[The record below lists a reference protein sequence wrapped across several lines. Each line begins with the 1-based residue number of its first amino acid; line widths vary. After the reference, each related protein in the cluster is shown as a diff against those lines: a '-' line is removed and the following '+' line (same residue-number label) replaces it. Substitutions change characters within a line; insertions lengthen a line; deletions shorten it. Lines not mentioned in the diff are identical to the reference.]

1 VDENGIINLL
11 VRFTKSSQEF
21 LANALLHGAGKISDE
36 LEEGF
41 KSHDFTDIFAGRNNL
56 FQEFLKLFKDFLIFA
71 FIGPID
77 SGEEISES
85 LENTDQE
92 LVSGGA
98 VVVLGDQVQ
107 KNGGEVQERNEFLD
121 FIDVLNE
128 SLEKNRDDIG

>member
-1 VDENGIINLL
+1 MDKDGIIDLL
-11 VRFTKSSQEF
+11 VRFTECGQEF
-21 LANALLHGAGKISDE
+21 LADTLLHGAGKISNE

-41 KSHDFTDIFAGRNNL
+41 KSHDFTDIFTGRDNL
-56 FQEFLKLFKDFLIFA
+56 FQEFLELFKDFFIFA

-98 VVVLGDQVQ
+98 VVVLGDQIQ

-128 SLEKNRDDIG
+128 SLEKNRDNVG